1 MRVLAAALV
10 LATAGAA
17 QAADKPFTQFAED
30 GPYLT
35 MANQSAAVKTEDGLI
50 FTAGIIGMDPKT
62 RKFASLDPAAQ
73 MRQAMDNLEATLKAA
88 GADLSDVVQFT
99 LWVGNEADYPAI
111 NAVYVERMAG
121 TLAARTVMGFT
132 PWSPSFKV
140 QVQAVAKV
148 RPVPAP
154 VAGLYP
160 PSMTPVTDLAQAI
173 TPKPP
178 QGWTAPKSLADI
190 PNCTSPVL
198 MAVFGAVSEAGFQ
211 APAGA
216 RAGYGQALR
225 EARLYERLGGHYL
238 MSGRPAEVF
247 EGDWTRRDMALVA
260 EFPCLEAARAFY
272 WGPEYQ
278 EILKLRA
285 GAGQFTLAVWP
296 KRTPEMMRR

>member
-1 MRVLAAALV
+1 MKALAVAMVLA
-10 LATAGAA
+10 AGAA
-17 QAADKPFTQFAED
+17 QADDKPFTQYAED

-35 MANQSAAVKTEDGLI
+35 MANQSAAVKTDDGLI

-99 LWVGNEADYPAI
+99 LWVGNEADYQAI

-121 TLAARTVMGFT
+121 NRAARTVMGFT

-140 QVQAVAKV
+140 QIQAVAKV
-148 RPVPAP
+148 RPAPAP

-160 PSMTPVTDLAQAI
+160 PSMTPTTDLAQAI
-173 TPKPP
+173 IPKPP
-178 QGWTAPKSLADI
+178 ENWTAPKSLADI
-190 PNCTSPVL
+190 PNCASPVL

-225 EARLYERLGGHYL
+225 EARLYERLGGYYL

-296 KRTPEMMRR
+296 KRTSEMMRR